1 MLRICDWCSS
11 SVGPSLLGCRLSGA
25 IVAQGPG
32 PKMDP
37 MVSEDATEVDMKA
50 VSHWQMAQNSLPIM
64 LLLWAWLQC
73 WSGMLFHGFQIC
85 QGSESI
91 EHIMPMV
98 VLVAGLVMTNVI
110 GYVHFCQKGLWRDA
124 CLAAVDL
131 DTPYLAYQHGR
142 QIMLGKN
149 CPDWEELRLRN
160 SIWRSLPL
168 AMVGF
173 VLAFRIILEIPTC
186 QAVGTLSTFAA
197 GTFPELIPYSK
208 FAEDLSE
215 DGVNWTELTKFQSV
229 QNFAKKVPEDYKGQ
243 GNLEVCAKAI
253 HLENAVWAAAE
264 CKNSNWRKHD
274 IAYATGLA
282 GSSRN
287 VEKYR

>member
-1 MLRICDWCSS
+1 MF
-11 SVGPSLLGCRLSGA
+11 RLSGA
-25 IVAQGPG
+25 IVAQGPCPKFMIYQQAQAGAQEG
-32 PKMDP
+32 PVQLPRPYIPWSCMGP

-131 DTPYLAYQHGR
+131 DTPYLVYQHGR
-142 QIMLGKN
+142 QIMLGIALTGSN
-149 CPDWEELRLRN
+149 CDCATPYGEVSRWHFESSWRFPRVKLLALGARLLWEP
-160 SIWRSLPL
+160 SL
-168 AMVGF
+168 
-173 VLAFRIILEIPTC
+173 
-186 QAVGTLSTFAA
+186 
-197 GTFPELIPYSK
+197 
-208 FAEDLSE
+208 
-215 DGVNWTELTKFQSV
+215 
-229 QNFAKKVPEDYKGQ
+229 
-243 GNLEVCAKAI
+243 
-253 HLENAVWAAAE
+253 
-264 CKNSNWRKHD
+264 
-274 IAYATGLA
+274 
-282 GSSRN
+282 SSSHTPSLQWI
-287 VEKYR
+287 